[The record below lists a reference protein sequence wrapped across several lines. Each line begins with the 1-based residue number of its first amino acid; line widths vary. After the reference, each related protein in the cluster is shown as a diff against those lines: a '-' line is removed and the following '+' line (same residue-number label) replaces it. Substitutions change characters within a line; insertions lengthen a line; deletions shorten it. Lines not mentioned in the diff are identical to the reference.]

1 MLAAGEIEA
10 DEHESRAAKLAR
22 FDKIC
27 SQIVPG
33 QLFLGSDNVARN
45 LELLKENGVT
55 HILNTAGVACR
66 NYHESHFEYKTLH
79 LYDSPKQD
87 TRRRSNPRVS
97 PQQFSSHH
105 AYL

>member
-45 LELLKENGVT
+45 LELLQENGVT
-55 HILNTAGVACR
+55 HVLNTAGVACR
-66 NYHESHFEYKTLH
+66 NYHELHFEYKTLH

-87 TRRRSNPRVS
+87 TRRRTNPRD
-97 PQQFSSHH
+97 
-105 AYL
+105 